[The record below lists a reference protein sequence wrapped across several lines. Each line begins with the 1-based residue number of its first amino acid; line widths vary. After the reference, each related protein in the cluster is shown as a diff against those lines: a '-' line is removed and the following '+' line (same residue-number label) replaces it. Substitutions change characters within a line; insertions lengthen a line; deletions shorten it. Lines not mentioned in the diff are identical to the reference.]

1 MSYKLIALDLDGT
14 LFGDDLNISR
24 RVFTALRLARGR
36 GIQITLA
43 SGRAYPAMRRWVEE
57 LSITVPVVCYQGA
70 VVADPLTH
78 RRIYAHTF
86 SSGLVPALRDFA
98 HTHRVSMILY
108 IGDEMYVENKLYSE
122 EFYDK
127 WFGIPY
133 HVISD
138 MSAPLPADPIK
149 CMFVGS
155 QEELDRVA
163 PQAQAHFGGQ
173 LQIVRSHALFLEG
186 LAIGVSKGSALA
198 WVASQLD
205 VAREET
211 LAIGDSDNDRE
222 MISWAGL
229 GVAMNN
235 GTSEAK
241 RVADYIAPSVKDD
254 GVAQVIEQFCLGS

>member
-24 RVFTALRLARGR
+24 RVFAALELARGR
-36 GIQITLA
+36 GIRITLA

-57 LSITVPVVCYQGA
+57 LRVTAPVICYQGA

-78 RRIYAHTF
+78 RRVYTQTF
-86 SSGLVPALRDFA
+86 SPKLVPALRDFA
-98 HTHRVSMILY
+98 HTHGVSMILY
-108 IGDEMYVENKLYSE
+108 VGDEMYVENKLYSE

-133 HVISD
+133 HIVSD
-138 MSAPLPADPIK
+138 ISAPLPADPIK
-149 CMFVGS
+149 CMFIGS

-163 PQAQAHFGGQ
+163 PQAQARLGGQ

-198 WVASQLD
+198 WVANQLN
-205 VAREET
+205 VVREET

-222 MISWAGL
+222 MLSWAGL
-229 GVAMNN
+229 GVAMGN

-241 RVADYIAPSVKDD
+241 RVADYIAPSVRDD
-254 GVAQVIEQFCLGS
+254 GVAQVIERFCLGN